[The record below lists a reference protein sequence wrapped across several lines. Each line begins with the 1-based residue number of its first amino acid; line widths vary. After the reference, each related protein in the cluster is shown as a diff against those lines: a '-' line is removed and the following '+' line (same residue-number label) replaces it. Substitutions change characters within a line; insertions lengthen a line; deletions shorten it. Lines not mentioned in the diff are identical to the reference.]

1 MAATYDAIVVGGGH
15 NGLVAAAY
23 LARSGAKTVVL
34 EGRHKTGG
42 AATTE
47 SPWPE
52 APEFQVTRLSYV
64 MSLLPPTI
72 INDLQL
78 ARHGYKI
85 YPMGPYY
92 QAFPEGGSIKL
103 YADDAKRNHE
113 SVSKWSRKDA
123 DAMPK
128 WDAWLA
134 GLAEVLGPLLLTVPP
149 AIGSRRP
156 RDLADTLRLAWRHR
170 GLDVR
175 TIADVTRLMTMSI
188 ADLLDD
194 WFESPQVKG
203 AMAVNGVIG
212 TWAGPYE
219 PGTAYVMAHHSIGDV
234 GDGQLGSWGYPEG
247 GMGAVSSAIESAA
260 REHGAEV
267 RVNAPVARILVEGGR
282 AVGVVLESGD
292 EIRAKVV
299 VSTLHP
305 QTAFLEQ
312 VGRENL
318 PDDFVTDIEHW
329 RSRSGVVKINLAL
342 GELPDF
348 IADPGT
354 QLQEHHTGSVEMAP
368 TMEYIERAFQD
379 ARDGKPALRPFS
391 DGVIPTAF
399 DKTLSPEGTH
409 IMSLFTQ
416 WVPHGLD
423 SEPHAEELEAYADRM
438 IDCYTELAPNFKS
451 SILHRDVVGPYEMEH
466 EYGLIGGNIF
476 HGELSLEQ
484 LFHMRP
490 APGYADYRTPV
501 SGLYN
506 GSSATHA
513 VAASA
518 ASPAGRPPRPRSPTA
533 SRPSGAGPAG
543 PAGGHD
549 GPVRRAPPNPYQ
561 QERGGG
567 PAAGPRQP
575 GGRRR
580 SQDHAGGAQRRAGR
594 RVAAPGT
601 FGSRMLEEAGK
612 SSARPRVYPVNPQ
625 VRRARRPPVLSVAG
639 RFARG
644 TGTRAARRAGRGAGA
659 AAHPCG
665 RGRQPGRG
673 HLR

>member
-1 MAATYDAIVVGGGH
+1 MAQTYDAVVVGGGH

-34 EGRHKTGG
+34 EGRHKIGG

-52 APEFQVTRLSYV
+52 APEFSVTRLSYV

-72 INDLQL
+72 INDLEL

-92 QAFPEGGSIKL
+92 QAFPEGGSITL

-113 SVSKWSRKDA
+113 SVSKWSKKDA

-134 GLAEVLGPLLLTVPP
+134 GLADVLGPLLLTVPP
-149 AIGSRRP
+149 AIGSRKP
-156 RDLADTLRLAWRHR
+156 KDLTSMLKLAWRNR

-203 AMAVNGVIG
+203 ALAVNGVIG

-234 GDGQLGSWGYPEG
+234 GDGHLGNWGFQEG

-260 REHGAEV
+260 REHGAEI
-267 RVNAPVARILVEGGR
+267 RLNAPVARIVVEGGK
-282 AVGVVLESGD
+282 AAGVVLANGD

-305 QTAFLEQ
+305 KTAFLDQ
-312 VGRENL
+312 VGRQHL
-318 PDDFVTDIEHW
+318 PADFVTDIEHW
-329 RSRSGVVKINLAL
+329 KSRSGVVKINLAL
-342 GELPDF
+342 AELPDF

-379 ARDGKPALRPFS
+379 ARDGKPAVRPFS

-416 WVPHGLD
+416 WVPAD
-423 SEPHAEELEAYADRM
+423 WNEEPHAEELEAYADRM
-438 IDCYTELAPNFKS
+438 IDCYNELAPNFKS
-451 SILHRDVVGPYEMEH
+451 SILHRDIVSPYQMEH

-490 APGYADYRTPV
+490 APGFADYRTPV
-501 SGLYN
+501 AGLYY

-513 VAASA
+513 GGGVCGIPGWQAARA
-518 ASPAGRPPRPRSPTA
+518 AIADRKA
-533 SRPSGAGPAG
+533 I
-543 PAGGHD
+543 
-549 GPVRRAPPNPYQ
+549 V
-561 QERGGG
+561 RGG
-567 PAAGPRQP
+567 
-575 GGRRR
+575 
-580 SQDHAGGAQRRAGR
+580 S
-594 RVAAPGT
+594 
-601 FGSRMLEEAGK
+601 
-612 SSARPRVYPVNPQ
+612 
-625 VRRARRPPVLSVAG
+625 RRARG
-639 RFARG
+639 RS
-644 TGTRAARRAGRGAGA
+644 
-659 AAHPCG
+659 
-665 RGRQPGRG
+665 
-673 HLR
+673 